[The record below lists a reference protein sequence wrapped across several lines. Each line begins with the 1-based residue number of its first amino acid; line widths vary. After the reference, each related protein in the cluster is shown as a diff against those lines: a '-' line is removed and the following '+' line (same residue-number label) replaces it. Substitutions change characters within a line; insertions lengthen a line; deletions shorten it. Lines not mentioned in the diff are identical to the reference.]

1 MHYCLAVA
9 KAKQKKNLN
18 SKMEIRTKKHD
29 EIKVKEKMVK
39 VI

>member
-1 MHYCLAVA
+1 MHYCLA